1 MAIRVTERSRF
12 HLPQQRIEKLR
23 ARNIAISEKLSSG
36 LRVNR
41 PSDDPLAAFKVQET
55 QTHRRQVDQ
64 YDRNL
69 KVSDTV
75 LAHAE
80 QSLGEALNTLYRIK
94 ELTIQSLSSVRTQQ
108 DAQSIANEMRH
119 LQEHLRGIANTK
131 AANRYLFG
139 GFRQDVEPYDA
150 AFQFVGD
157 SNLITLEVGDGNRAQ
172 VSVPGGAIFGDGTPN
187 TVDVFDNIIDLRA
200 FIIAQDEPN
209 TQNELERLEA
219 SIEQV
224 IDERSN
230 LGGLMSRIASAR
242 TVNADLDLRLE
253 VDLANLQDLDF
264 PTAVSEL
271 QLTDNALQATLAS
284 SSRLLSGTSLLDF
297 LR

>member
-55 QTHRRQVDQ
+55 QTHQRQVEQ
-64 YDRNL
+64 FDRNL

-75 LAHAE
+75 LTHAE
-80 QSLGEALNTLYRIK
+80 ASLEEALNTMYRIK
-94 ELTIQSLSSVRTQQ
+94 ELTIQSLTSVRTPQ
-108 DAQSIANEMRH
+108 DAQSIANEITH
-119 LQEHLRGIANTK
+119 LREHLRGIANTK
-131 AANRYLFG
+131 SANRYLFG
-139 GFRQDVEPYDA
+139 GYRQDVEPYDA
-150 AFQFVGD
+150 AFQFQGD
-157 SNLITLEVGDGNRAQ
+157 TNIVTLEVGEGNRAQ
-172 VSVPGGAIFGDGTPN
+172 VSVPGGAIFGDGTAN
-187 TVDVFDNIIDLRA
+187 TVDVFDNIIDLEA

-209 TQNELERLEA
+209 TQNELERLEL
-219 SIEQV
+219 SIEQI

-230 LGGLMSRIASAR
+230 LGGLKTRIDSAR
-242 TVNADLDLRLE
+242 TVNADVDLRLE
-253 VDLANLQDLDF
+253 VDLANLRDLDF
-264 PTAVSEL
+264 PGAVSEL
-271 QLTDNALQATLAS
+271 TLTDNALQATLAS
-284 SSRLLSGTSLLDF
+284 SSRLISGTSLLDF